1 MVGLKLRKLVD
12 LIYMYPFFFTLLPF
26 PLFEN
31 WFDSKRKDKQMKR
44 YREKRCNEQCVECEA
59 KDLHIIENG
68 KSN

>member
-44 YREKRCNEQCVECEA
+44 YREKDVMSSAWNAGQ
-59 KDLHIIENG
+59 KT
-68 KSN
+68 